1 MGAGVLPIALY
12 KGTLFLLLGQERH
25 NNLWCDFGGSTIN
38 CEKPYKTAIREGI
51 EELNGFLGNEND
63 FETIVTDNMIL
74 SITFDRYTSYIFRTN
89 YDDKLPLYFTNVNN
103 FAEFY
108 LKDKIYTKNKIY
120 SKDKIYTKD
129 KIGIKDN
136 IGTKDNGLFE
146 KKQIQW
152 FPLSEFMEDNSRAS
166 VREHYKPILDSLLE
180 NEQFIIKYITT
191 MD

>member
-38 CEKPYKTAIREGI
+38 GENSYKTAIREGT

-63 FETIVTDNMIL
+63 FEKIVSCNMIL
-74 SITFDRYTSYIFRTN
+74 SITFDRYTSYIFKTN
-89 YDDKLPLYFTNVNN
+89 YDEKLPLYFTNVNN

-108 LKDKIYTKNKIY
+108 LQDKIDTKH
-120 SKDKIYTKD
+120 
-129 KIGIKDN
+129 
-136 IGTKDNGLFE
+136 NGLLE

-152 FPLSEFMEDNSRAS
+152 FPLSEFREDNSRAMF
-166 VREHYKPILDSLLE
+166 REHYNPILDSILE

>member
-25 NNLWCDFGGSTIN
+25 NNLWCDFGGGTIN

-63 FETIVTDNMIL
+63 FEKIVTCNMIL
-74 SITFDRYTSYIFRTN
+74 SITFDRYTSYIFKTN
-89 YDDKLPLYFTNVNN
+89 YDEKLPQYFTNVNN

-108 LKDKIYTKNKIY
+108 LKDKIYI
-120 SKDKIYTKD
+120 KDKIYTKNKIDTKD
-129 KIGIKDN
+129 KIN
-136 IGTKDNGLFE
+136 TKDNGLFE
-146 KKQIQW
+146 KKQIKW
-152 FPLSEFMEDNSRAS
+152 FPLSEFRDDNSCAIF
-166 VREHYKPILDSLLE
+166 REHYKPILYSLLE
-180 NEQFIIKYITT
+180 NEQCIIKYITT